1 MNLFLESTCVL
12 AFGAACWAGGDLLLK
27 LLFNEPLP
35 VVARHTLAFTVG
47 NVAFS
52 YFLTAIGFAGLYN
65 PWVLRAV
72 FFAGIGLAFWKVV
85 IEERALY
92 SKLAKRLL
100 QNGRRFR
107 ASTDIQ
113 GIENDP
119 ERRIV
124 FSSENEVPRNKGDG
138 SIAFFFLVVMVMLF
152 LIPAIIQA
160 AAPPYVRDALV
171 YHLLCPKE
179 YLKAGRL
186 VHIQGNLFSAFPKG
200 QEVLMTLLLSNAGDR
215 AAQGFSVLQQVAAIG
230 ELYGLT
236 YLIAGPWS
244 AALCAVGYATV
255 PPVMYFTGCGY
266 VEPALLMT
274 LGGCLLV
281 LVLSIRYGREANRA
295 GSMGFG
301 PIPLIGFLAGWMPA
315 LKYTGLIYLGLIG
328 LILSWSLRRVLP
340 KKALSMIG
348 VFSLSAA
355 PGLCWIVWN
364 WMILGNPV
372 YPMAWFLFGG
382 KGWDEARSLAMSQYF
397 DIYGMGRNVLDYLL
411 LLWRLA
417 FSGRFDTIR
426 FDGAIGPFLILVVIL
441 AAVSAILLVR
451 RRLVTSMLKPIGLM
465 FVVSAAFFVFG
476 TQQVRFWLPSQ
487 MLACAFAAPSVE
499 LLVNRARRKNSIKIL
514 LLLVLIG
521 SLAWN
526 MWFLGKQFL
535 KIGFYRP
542 VLGMEQEKEFLIR
555 KVPGYPALE
564 FINQN
569 LPPRSYLLCV
579 WTGAYGYYLNRRF
592 YSDTFIEDITLK
604 EFIRGS
610 VNGEE
615 LSQKLTQAGFTHLF
629 LNLSILEKNMQ
640 QSERVIFD
648 YFLRKGTRELF
659 RYQNYGVFKIL
670 SSPNLTS
677 LNRPVNPLLSRGFR
691 IPEEKIQRCICRKFV
706 KIKKTSIEVPF

>member
-1 MNLFLESTCVL
+1 
-12 AFGAACWAGGDLLLK
+12 
-27 LLFNEPLP
+27 
-35 VVARHTLAFTVG
+35 
-47 NVAFS
+47 
-52 YFLTAIGFAGLYN
+52 
-65 PWVLRAV
+65 
-72 FFAGIGLAFWKVV
+72 
-85 IEERALY
+85 
-92 SKLAKRLL
+92 
-100 QNGRRFR
+100 
-107 ASTDIQ
+107 
-113 GIENDP
+113 
-119 ERRIV
+119 
-124 FSSENEVPRNKGDG
+124 
-138 SIAFFFLVVMVMLF
+138 MLF
-152 LIPAIIQA
+152 LIPAILQA

-200 QEVLMTLLLSNAGDR
+200 HEVLMTLLLSNAGDR

-230 ELYGLT
+230 NLYSLT
-236 YLIAGPWS
+236 YLMAGPWS

-281 LVLSIRYGREANRA
+281 LVLSIRSGSEANKA

-301 PIPLIGFLAGWMPA
+301 PISLIGFLAGWMAA
-315 LKYTGLIYLGLIG
+315 LKYSGLIYLGLMG
-328 LILSWSLRRVLP
+328 LILLWSHRKVLP

-355 PGLCWIVWN
+355 PGLCWMGWN

-382 KGWDEARSLAMSQYF
+382 KGWDEARALAMSQYF
-397 DIYGMGRNVLDYLL
+397 DIYGMGRNLLDYLL
-411 LLWRLA
+411 VLWRLA
-417 FSGRFDTIR
+417 FSGRFDTIH

-441 AAVSAILLVR
+441 AAVSAVLLVR
-451 RRLVTSMLKPIGLM
+451 RRLVGNMPKEIGLM

-499 LLVNRARRKNSIKIL
+499 LLVNWARRKHSIKIL

-542 VLGMEQEKEFLIR
+542 VLGMEQERAFLIR
-555 KVPGYPALE
+555 KVPGYPVLE
-564 FINQN
+564 FINKN
-569 LPPRSYLLCV
+569 LPEHSRILCV
-579 WTGAYGYYLNRRF
+579 WTGAYGYYLNRKF

-604 EFIRGS
+604 KIIHAS

-615 LSQKLTQAGFTHLF
+615 LSKRLTQAGFTHLF
-629 LNLSILEKNMQ
+629 LNLSLLEKNME
-640 QSERVIFD
+640 QSERVILGP
-648 YFLRKGTRELF
+648 FLRNETRELF

-670 SSPNLTS
+670 SSS
-677 LNRPVNPLLSRGFR
+677 V
-691 IPEEKIQRCICRKFV
+691 
-706 KIKKTSIEVPF
+706 

>member
-1 MNLFLESTCVL
+1 MSLFWEATCIL
-12 AFGAACWAGGDLLLK
+12 AFGAASWAGGDLLLK
-27 LLFNEPLP
+27 LFLNEPLP
-35 VVARHTLAFTVG
+35 VVARHTLAFAVG

-52 YFLTAIGFAGLYN
+52 YFLTALGFAGLYIS
-65 PWVLRAV
+65 WVLRVV
-72 FFAGIGLAFWKVV
+72 FFAGIGLAFWKVI
-85 IEERALY
+85 IEERSFHSRLT
-92 SKLAKRLL
+92 KRLL
-100 QNGRRFR
+100 QHERG
-107 ASTDIQ
+107 SQVSIDIQ
-113 GIENDP
+113 GIGKDP
-119 ERRIV
+119 ERRIF
-124 FSSENEVPRNKGDG
+124 FSCENEVRRNKKDG
-138 SIAFFFLVVMVMLF
+138 WIALFFLCAVVMLF
-152 LIPAIIQA
+152 LIPAILQA

-200 QEVLMTLLLSNAGDR
+200 HEVLMTLLLSNAGDR

-236 YLIAGPWS
+236 YLMAGPWS
-244 AALCAVGYATV
+244 AALCTVGYATV
-255 PPVMYFTGCGY
+255 PPVIYFTGCGY

-281 LVLSIRYGREANRA
+281 LVLSIRSGMETNKT
-295 GSMGFG
+295 GSIGFG
-301 PIPLIGFLAGWMPA
+301 PISLVGFLAGWMPA
-315 LKYTGLIYLGLIG
+315 LKYSGLIYLGLIG
-328 LILSWSLRRVLP
+328 LILLWSQRRILP

-348 VFSLSAA
+348 LFSLSAA
-355 PGLCWIVWN
+355 PGLYWMGWN

-382 KGWDEARSLAMSQYF
+382 KGWDEARSLAMSHYF
-397 DIYGMGRNVLDYLL
+397 DIYGMGRNLLDYLA

-441 AAVSAILLVR
+441 AAASAILLAR
-451 RRLVTSMLKPIGLM
+451 RRLVGTMLKAIGLM
-465 FVVSAAFFVFG
+465 FIVSAAFFVFG
-476 TQQVRFWLPSQ
+476 TEQVRFWLPSQ

-499 LLVNRARRKNSIKIL
+499 LLVNWARRKPSIKIL

-521 SLAWN
+521 SLVWN
-526 MWFLGKQFL
+526 MWFLGKQVF
-535 KIGFYRP
+535 KTGFYRP
-542 VLGMEQEKEFLIR
+542 VLGMEQEKDFLIR

-579 WTGAYGYYLNRRF
+579 WTGAYGYYLNRKF

-604 EFIRGS
+604 EFIRAS

-615 LSQKLTQAGFTHLF
+615 LSQRLTQAGFTHLF
-629 LNLSILEKNMQ
+629 LNLSLLEKNMQ

-648 YFLRKGTRELF
+648 YFLRKETRELF
-659 RYQNYGVFKIL
+659 RYQNYGVFEIH
-670 SSPNLTS
+670 
-677 LNRPVNPLLSRGFR
+677 R
-691 IPEEKIQRCICRKFV
+691 Q
-706 KIKKTSIEVPF
+706 